1 MNCKKSSLFLTVS
14 MCLSFNKELG
24 AGFEF
29 ELCMLVFKRRG
40 GVHTAGCGAQ
50 QGHERLGVWRP
61 VLYLLAT

>member
-1 MNCKKSSLFLTVS
+1 